1 MTSIPSLSDVFAR
14 SERIVGRRL
23 ADEYVL
29 VPIVGHGA
37 EVDSIFSLNAV
48 GALIWDK
55 LDGTHTGEA
64 VVQAIVE
71 RFDVTSDRAASDYQE
86 FVEKLTS
93 IEAIRRVDPL
103 PSRP

>member
-1 MTSIPSLSDVFAR
+1 MSPPLTEVFVR

-48 GALIWDK
+48 GALIWEK
-55 LDGTHTGEA
+55 LDGKHSGQT
-64 VVQAIVE
+64 VVQAIVD
-71 RFDVTSDRAASDYQE
+71 RFEVDLERAADDYQE
-86 FVEKLTS
+86 FIEKLAS
-93 IEAIRRVDPL
+93 IEAIRRVDRG
-103 PSRP
+103 SDAV